1 MAPTFELAR
10 RLPAPDARD
19 DVRVDAVVVPVPSD
33 GFAADEPSGLVDLGI
48 AGELSSLTAAGALA
62 RGFEGKVAQL
72 LTVSTPPGVPDVVL
86 AGVGAASEVDVA
98 AVRKVGAA
106 IGRQLRRRS
115 ALATSVLDAV
125 VEPADRPAAAQA
137 LAESIVLA
145 GYTFTTYK
153 SSPPDPAALARVVVV
168 GAGGARV
175 ERSLGRG
182 VAVASGVLLAR
193 DLVNTPGGDLTP
205 AKLAEAASEIAQRE
219 NLQLTI
225 LDEDDIREAGLG
237 GVLGVNRGSDL
248 PPRFIELCY
257 EPANPRATLAL
268 VGKGITFDSGGLSI
282 KTGEGMMTM
291 KMDMGGAA
299 AVLGAFSAISAI
311 APKVRVRG
319 YVPATDNMSG
329 GDATR
334 PGDVLKIRNGKT
346 VEVLNTDAEG
356 RLVLADA
363 LSLASEGGP
372 DAIVDLATLTGAVE
386 VALGNRIAGLM
397 GNDVGWVAQVREAAD
412 RAGERVW
419 PLPLPADY
427 HDRIE
432 SEVADLRNIG
442 KGKGAGTII
451 AGLFLQDFV
460 ADGIPWAHL
469 DIAAVAWTDSV
480 SGENAVGGTGW
491 GVRTLLELVSTF
503 KKPR

>member
-10 RLPAPDARD
+10 RLPAAGAPTD
-19 DVRVDAVVVPVPSD
+19 DQVDAVIVPIASD
-33 GFAADEPSGLVDLGI
+33 QFGDDGPSGPLDLGI
-48 AGELSSLTAAGALA
+48 AGELASLDAAEAAA

-72 LTVSTPPGVPDVVL
+72 LTISTPSGSPDVVL
-86 AGVGAASEVDVA
+86 AGVGATGSAS
-98 AVRKVGAA
+98 AVTLRKVGAA
-106 IGRQLRRRS
+106 IGRQLKGRT
-115 ALATSVLDAV
+115 AVATSVLDV
-125 VEPADRPAAAQA
+125 ITETADRPDAAQG

-145 GYTFTTYK
+145 GYSFTAYK
-153 SSPPDPAALARVVVV
+153 SEPAPGPTLARVTLI

-175 ERSLGRG
+175 ERALDRG
-182 VAVASGVLLAR
+182 VAVAGGVLVAR

-205 AKLAEAASEIAQRE
+205 AALAGAASEIAQQE
-219 NLQLTI
+219 NLQITI
-225 LDEDDIREAGLG
+225 LDLDDIRAAGLG
-237 GVLGVNRGSDL
+237 GLLGVNRGSDL

-257 EPANPRATLAL
+257 EPENPKATVAL

-282 KTGEGMMTM
+282 KSGEAMMAM
-291 KMDMGGAA
+291 KNDMGGAA
-299 AVLGAFSAISAI
+299 AVLGAFSAITAI

-319 YVPATDNMSG
+319 YIPATDNMSG

-363 LSLASEGGP
+363 LSLASEAKP

-386 VALGNRIAGLM
+386 VALGNRIAGVM
-397 GNDVGWVAQVREAAD
+397 GNSISWVAQVQEAAD

-419 PLPLPADY
+419 PLPLPPDY
-427 HDRIE
+427 HERIE
-432 SEVADLRNIG
+432 SDVADLRNIG
-442 KGKGAGTII
+442 KGRGAGTIT

-469 DIAAVAWTDSV
+469 DIAAVAWSDV
-480 SGENAVGGTGW
+480 NAGENAIGGTGW
-491 GVRTLLELVSTF
+491 GVRTILELVSTF